1 MTDTGF
7 QEIAER
13 IWVARYD
20 WWDVNVTLIGGSS
33 GLVLVDTH
41 SSSVAAR
48 QVVEDVRRL
57 GIGPVTRVVNT
68 HEHFDHTF
76 GNAALRAAYGDVPIH
91 ATETAAAHTVSS
103 GERAKSRYGAD
114 ASDPRSGEILETEI
128 LAADTT
134 FASVAAIDL
143 GDRLVELAHPGRGHT
158 AGDLVVRVPD
168 ADVVL
173 AGDLLEE
180 SGPPVF
186 GDDCFPLEWPTTIDV
201 VLGMLTP
208 SSVVVPGH
216 GVPVDRAWVEQQR
229 NDLAWVT
236 SNIRELAGR
245 GVAADEAAS
254 AAEWPWPTDDW
265 RFAGAVERGYAQLPR
280 SARGLPLAPS

>member
-1 MTDTGF
+1 VTDTGF
-7 QEIAER
+7 REIADR
-13 IWVARYD
+13 VWLARYD
-20 WWDVNVTLIGGSS
+20 WWDVNVTLVGGSA
-33 GLVLVDTH
+33 GLVVVDTH
-41 SSSVAAR
+41 ASALAAR

-57 GIGPVTRVVNT
+57 GAGPITRIVNT

-76 GNAALRAAYGDVPIH
+76 GNAELRAAYGDVPIH
-91 ATETAAAHTVSS
+91 ATETAALRTVPS
-103 GERAKSRYGAD
+103 GERAKTRYGAD
-114 ASDPRSGEILETEI
+114 PSDPRAAEI
-128 LAADTT
+128 LATEMLPADTT

-180 SGPPVF
+180 SGPPVY
-186 GDDCFPLEWPTTIDV
+186 GEDSFPLDWPTTIDV
-201 VLGMLTP
+201 VLGMLTTR
-208 SSVVVPGH
+208 SVVVPGH

-236 SNIRELAGR
+236 ANIHELAGR
-245 GVAADEAAS
+245 GVPVAEAAG

-280 SARGLPLAPS
+280 GARGLPLA

>member
-7 QEIAER
+7 QEIADR
-13 IWVARYD
+13 VWLARYE
-20 WWDVNVTLIGGSS
+20 WWDVNITLIGGAS
-33 GLVLVDTH
+33 GLVVVDTH
-41 SSSVAAR
+41 SSELAAR

-57 GIGPVTRVVNT
+57 GAGPITRIVNT

-76 GNAALRAAYGDVPIH
+76 GNAELRAAYGDVPIH
-91 ATETAAAHTVSS
+91 ATEMAAANTIAS
-103 GERAKSRYGAD
+103 GERAKRRYG
-114 ASDPRSGEILETEI
+114 SDPADPRAAELLATEI
-128 LAADTT
+128 LPADTT
-134 FASVAAIDL
+134 FASVSTIDL

-158 AGDLVVRVPD
+158 GGDLVVRVPD

-186 GDDCFPLEWPTTIDV
+186 GEDSFPLDWPTTIDV
-201 VLGMLTP
+201 VIGMLTTA
-208 SSVVVPGH
+208 SVVVPGH
-216 GVPVDRAWVEQQR
+216 GLPVDRAWVEQQR

-245 GVAADEAAS
+245 GVPVAEAAG

-265 RFAGAVERGYAQLPR
+265 RFDGAIERGYAQLPR
-280 SARGLPLAPS
+280 AARGLPLA

>member
-1 MTDTGF
+1 VTDTGF
-7 QEIAER
+7 REIADR
-13 IWVARYD
+13 VWVARYD
-20 WWDVNVTLIGGSS
+20 WWDVNVTLVGGAA
-33 GLVLVDTH
+33 GLVVVDTH
-41 SSSVAAR
+41 SSTTAAH

-57 GIGPVTRVVNT
+57 GAGKVTRIVNT

-76 GNAALRAAYGDVPIH
+76 GNAGLRAAYGGVPIH
-91 ATETAAAHTVSS
+91 ATEMAAARTIAS
-103 GERAKSRYGAD
+103 GERAQARYGAD
-114 ASDPRSGEILETEI
+114 PSDPRAEEI
-128 LAADTT
+128 LATEIVPADVT
-134 FASVAAIDL
+134 FASVAALDL

-158 AGDLVVRVPD
+158 GGDLVVRVPD

-186 GDDCFPLEWPTTIDV
+186 GDDCFPLEWATTIDV
-201 VLGMLTP
+201 VLGMLT
-208 SSVVVPGH
+208 SGSVVVPGH

-245 GVAADEAAS
+245 GVPVDQAAAATD
-254 AAEWPWPTDDW
+254 WPWPADDW
-265 RFAGAVERGYAQLPR
+265 RFAGAIERGYAQLPR
-280 SARGLPLAPS
+280 AARGLPLA

>member
-1 MTDTGF
+1 VTDTGF
-7 QEIAER
+7 QEIADR
-13 IWVARYD
+13 VWLARYE
-20 WWDVNVTLIGGSS
+20 WWDVNVTLVGGSA
-33 GLVLVDTH
+33 GLVVVDTH
-41 SSSVAAR
+41 ASAAAAR
-48 QVVEDVRRL
+48 QVVEHVRRL
-57 GIGPVTRVVNT
+57 GVGRVTRIVNT

-76 GNAALRAAYGDVPIH
+76 GNAELRAAYGVVPIH
-91 ATETAAAHTVSS
+91 ATEVAAANTIAS
-103 GERAKSRYGAD
+103 GERAKALYGAD
-114 ASDPRSGEILETEI
+114 PSDPMAPGIIDTEI
-128 LAADTT
+128 VPADTT

-180 SGPPVF
+180 SGPPVY
-186 GDDCFPLEWPTTIDV
+186 GVDSYPLDWPLTIDV
-201 VLGMLTP
+201 VLGMLTT

-216 GVPVDRAWVEQQR
+216 GLPVDRSWVEQQR

-245 GVAADEAAS
+245 GVTAQEAA
-254 AAEWPWPTDDW
+254 AATEWPWPTDDW
-265 RFAGAVERGYAQLPR
+265 RFDGAIARGYEQLPR
-280 SARGLPLAPS
+280 GARGLPLA

>member
-1 MTDTGF
+1 VTDTGF
-7 QEIAER
+7 QEIADR
-13 IWVARYD
+13 VWVARYE
-20 WWDVNVTLIGGSS
+20 WWDVNVTLIGGS
-33 GLVLVDTH
+33 GCLVVVDTH
-41 SSSVAAR
+41 SSTIAAR
-48 QVVEDVRRL
+48 QVAEDVRRL
-57 GIGPVTRVVNT
+57 GVGQVTRIVNT

-76 GNAALRAAYGDVPIH
+76 GNAALRAAYGEVPIH
-91 ATETAAAHTVSS
+91 ATETAAAHTIAS
-103 GERAKSRYGAD
+103 GEQAKARYGAD
-114 ASDPRSGEILETEI
+114 PSDPRAAEILDTEI
-128 LAADTT
+128 VPADTT

-158 AGDLVVRVPD
+158 DGDLVVRVPD

-180 SGPPVF
+180 SGPPVY
-186 GDDCFPLEWPTTIDV
+186 GEDSYPLDWPTTIDV

-245 GVAADEAAS
+245 GVSVAEAAR
-254 AAEWPWPTDDW
+254 ATDWPWPTDGW
-265 RFAGAVERGYAQLPR
+265 RFAGAIERGFAHLPP
-280 SARGLPLAPS
+280 SARGLPLA

>member
-7 QEIAER
+7 QEIADR
-13 IWVARYD
+13 IWLARYE
-20 WWDVNVTLIGGSS
+20 WWDVNITLIAGSS
-33 GLVLVDTH
+33 GLVVVDTH
-41 SSSVAAR
+41 ASAVAAR
-48 QVVEDVRRL
+48 QVVDDVRRL
-57 GIGPVTRVVNT
+57 GVGPVTRIVNT

-76 GNAALRAAYGDVPIH
+76 GNAELRTAYGDVPIH
-91 ATETAAAHTVSS
+91 ATETAAANTVRS
-103 GERAKSRYGAD
+103 GERAKGRYAAD
-114 ASDPRSGEILETEI
+114 PADPRAAEILETEVM
-128 LAADTT
+128 AADTT

-180 SGPPVF
+180 SGPPVY
-186 GDDCFPLEWPTTIDV
+186 GDDSFPLDWPTTVDV

-216 GVPVDRAWVEQQR
+216 GLPVDRAWVEQQR

-236 SNIRELAGR
+236 SNVRELAGR
-245 GVAADEAAS
+245 GVPLEEAAG
-254 AAEWPWPTDDW
+254 ATEWPWPTDGW
-265 RFAGAVERGYAQLPR
+265 RFRGAIARGYAQLPR
-280 SARGLPLAPS
+280 AARGLPLA